1 MLFSSIVAI
10 PKAVVRHKPLRQDTA
25 HDVHQ
30 HVNLKRT
37 EVRRVNQVV
46 DLIHEVPMVVVKHKT
61 FLSPEIIPRPV
72 VVNEVLA
79 LPVIHDNH
87 VVQVEHIDAPF
98 EVERKKFV
106 PKPFTVIKPVAVD
119 FLKKITKVYDRKVE
133 VPHFQPVP
141 LIATIDKPRPVPFT
155 REIVQHYDVHVNVPR
170 PRPVKLTRHRTHVEH
185 VPFETPN
192 VIVQNRP
199 RHHEVREFI
208 PRVPQGFNGRVF
220 AGTNEDRAV
229 SFEADRF
236 GPNTAGRTIN
246 VRRTVQA
253 AQGPAVAPQAQE
265 VAVEFHDG
273 RSGQP
278 IRDDARRGQGVRR
291 TVQRV
296 AGGSRQGQAFAIG
309 DEIVSGGEFLRGG
322 GVALGAGGGGL
333 VGGPIGGGGGAGGG
347 FGLGGGA
354 GGGIGLGGG
363 AQVVGVIG
371 GEGIGGGALVGGGL
385 GGHGIGGG
393 IGGGRVIGGGGI
405 GGGYGVVGGGG
416 GGYGG
421 YGPVGYGVGS
431 KGDY

>member
-1 MLFSSIVAI
+1 
-10 PKAVVRHKPLRQDTA
+10 
-25 HDVHQ
+25 
-30 HVNLKRT
+30 
-37 EVRRVNQVV
+37 
-46 DLIHEVPMVVVKHKT
+46 MVVVKHKT
-61 FLSPEIIPRPV
+61 FLSPEIIPKPV

-106 PKPFTVIKPVAVD
+106 PKPFTVVKPVAVD

-155 REIVQHYDVHVNVPR
+155 REVVQHYDVHVNVPR
-170 PRPVKLTRHRTHVEH
+170 PRPVKLTRHRTHVEN

-199 RHHEVREFI
+199 RHHEVREFV
-208 PRVPQGFNGRVF
+208 PRVPQVHVEKFRIPSPKKGFNGRVF

-229 SFEADRF
+229 SIEADRF
-236 GPNTAGRTIN
+236 GPNTAGRTID

-296 AGGSRQGQAFAIG
+296 AGGSRQGQAFPIG

-333 VGGPIGGGGGAGGG
+333 VGGPIRGGAGGG
-347 FGLGGGA
+347 V
-354 GGGIGLGGG
+354 GLGGG

-371 GEGIGGGALVGGGL
+371 GGGIGGGALVGGGR
-385 GGHGIGGG
+385 GIGGG

-405 GGGYGVVGGGG
+405 GVGIR

-421 YGPVGYGVGS
+421 YGPVGYGIGS

>member
-1 MLFSSIVAI
+1 MS
-10 PKAVVRHKPLRQDTA
+10 
-25 HDVHQ
+25 
-30 HVNLKRT
+30 
-37 EVRRVNQVV
+37 
-46 DLIHEVPMVVVKHKT
+46 
-61 FLSPEIIPRPV
+61 
-72 VVNEVLA
+72 
-79 LPVIHDNH
+79 
-87 VVQVEHIDAPF
+87 
-98 EVERKKFV
+98 
-106 PKPFTVIKPVAVD
+106 
-119 FLKKITKVYDRKVE
+119 
-133 VPHFQPVP
+133 
-141 LIATIDKPRPVPFT
+141 
-155 REIVQHYDVHVNVPR
+155 
-170 PRPVKLTRHRTHVEH
+170 

-236 GPNTAGRTIN
+236 GPNTAGRTID

-291 TVQRV
+291 TVERV

-333 VGGPIGGGGGAGGG
+333 VGGAIGGGGVGLGGGAGGG
-347 FGLGGGA
+347 FGF
-354 GGGIGLGGG
+354 GGG
-363 AQVVGVIG
+363 AQVLGVIG
-371 GEGIGGGALVGGGL
+371 GGGIGGGGGGL
-385 GGHGIGGG
+385 GGRGIGGGSGGGRGIGGG
-393 IGGGRVIGGGGI
+393 IGGGRGI
-405 GGGYGVVGGGG
+405 G